1 MDCLREETVPVPGRS
16 GAQSSVAS
24 TRRQKFKEEVCW
36 VWGRKVWYSLQT
48 LVVRVEGEEQ
58 WGESTALRNSSAD
71 NTGAVCEFS
80 QPH

>member
-1 MDCLREETVPVPGRS
+1 M
-16 GAQSSVAS
+16 
-24 TRRQKFKEEVCW
+24 
-36 VWGRKVWYSLQT
+36 WYSLQT

-71 NTGAVCEFS
+71 YTGAGCEFS